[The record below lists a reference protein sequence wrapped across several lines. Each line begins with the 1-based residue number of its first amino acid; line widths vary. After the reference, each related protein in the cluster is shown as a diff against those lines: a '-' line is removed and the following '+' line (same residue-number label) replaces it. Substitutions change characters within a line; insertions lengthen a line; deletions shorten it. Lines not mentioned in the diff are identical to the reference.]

1 MFQLAYNTKSMAAVS
16 QVFLWIAIIASLMIL
31 LPQVIKMH
39 KNKYADTNTSILV
52 YVAYLA
58 ANLSWAIYQLT
69 YNLSDDPATTEK
81 SQQILYWIQF
91 GGYAIQ
97 TILGAYSLG
106 VKIHYTINAKDQ
118 KNSVVSKL
126 VTRRAEVAVL
136 VKKEKNPMRQ
146 ITDELISQ
154 YPKLQ
159 VIVEKHAVH
168 HNLTVSEYLDT
179 KNTVEL
185 TAINAQFIKKIMSK
199 KFNPLDENIKKL
211 YNRYS
216 TFVVSKIYEL
226 SVNYLDSINA
236 LYNYRV
242 NKLPWYKLNKPAKTE
257 ADLKAYLER
266 IDLVDKW
273 SFLSQIY
280 ESIANI

>member
-1 MFQLAYNTKSMAAVS
+1 MLQIGSATASMAAVS
-16 QVFLWIAIIASLMIL
+16 QVFLWIAIIASIMIL

-39 KNKYADTNTSILV
+39 KNKYADTNTSVLV

-58 ANLSWAIYQLT
+58 ANLAWAIYQLT
-69 YNLSDDPATTEK
+69 YNLSTKEDVK

-91 GGYAIQ
+91 GGYALQ
-97 TILGAYSLG
+97 TLLGCYTLG
-106 VKIHYTINAKDQ
+106 VKVYYTINAKNQ
-118 KNSVVSKL
+118 KNTVVRNL

-136 VKKEKNPMRQ
+136 VKKEKEPMRQ
-146 ITDELISQ
+146 VTDQLIAE

-159 VIVEKHAVH
+159 VLVEKHAVK
-168 HNLTVSEYLDT
+168 HNLTVNEYLDT

-185 TAINAQFIKKIMSK
+185 TAINAQFFKKIMNK
-199 KFNPLDENIKKL
+199 KFNPLDEKIKKV
-211 YNRYS
+211 YNQYS
-216 TFVVSKIYEL
+216 TFVVTKIYEL
-226 SVNYLDSINA
+226 STNYLDSIND
-236 LYNYRV
+236 LYHYRID
-242 NKLPWYKLNKPAKTE
+242 KLPWYKLNKPAKTQ

-273 SFLSQIY
+273 SFLRQIY

>member
-1 MFQLAYNTKSMAAVS
+1 MFYIGSATAAMAAVS
-16 QVFLWIAIIASLMIL
+16 QVFLWIAIIASIMIL

-39 KNKYADTNTSILV
+39 KNKYADTNTSVLV
-52 YVAYLA
+52 YIAYLA

-69 YNLSDDPATTEK
+69 YNLSTKEDVK

-97 TILGAYSLG
+97 TLLGCYTLG
-106 VKIHYTINAKDQ
+106 VKIYYTINAKDQ

-126 VTRRAEVAVL
+126 VTRRAEVATL
-136 VKKEKNPMRQ
+136 VKKEKEPMRQ
-146 ITDELISQ
+146 VLEELIKA

-159 VIVEKHAVH
+159 VIVEKKAAKR
-168 HNLTVSEYLDT
+168 NLTIEQYLDT

-185 TAINAQFIKKIMSK
+185 TAINSQFIKKIMNK
-199 KFNPLDENIKKL
+199 KFNPLDENLKKM
-211 YNRYS
+211 YAHYS

-226 SVNYLDSINA
+226 AANYLDSIND
-236 LYNYRV
+236 LYHYRI
-242 NKLPWYKLNKPAKTE
+242 NKQPWYKINKPAKTE
-257 ADLKAYLER
+257 SDLRAYLER

>member
-1 MFQLAYNTKSMAAVS
+1 MLQIGSATASMAAVS
-16 QVFLWIAIIASLMIL
+16 QVFLWIAIIASIMIL

-39 KNKYADTNTSILV
+39 KNKYADTNTSVLV

-58 ANLSWAIYQLT
+58 ANLAWAIYQLT
-69 YNLSDDPATTEK
+69 YNLSTKEDVK

-97 TILGAYSLG
+97 TLLGCYTLG
-106 VKIHYTINAKDQ
+106 VKVYYTINAKNQ
-118 KNSVVSKL
+118 KNTVVRNL

-136 VKKEKNPMRQ
+136 VKKEKEPMRQ
-146 ITDELISQ
+146 VTDQLIAE

-159 VIVEKHAVH
+159 VLVEKHAVK
-168 HNLTVSEYLDT
+168 HNLTVNEYLDT

-185 TAINAQFIKKIMSK
+185 TAINAQFFKKIMNK
-199 KFNPLDENIKKL
+199 KFNPLDEKIKKV
-211 YNRYS
+211 YNQYS
-216 TFVVSKIYEL
+216 TFVVTKIYEL
-226 SVNYLDSINA
+226 STNYLDSIND
-236 LYNYRV
+236 LYHYRID
-242 NKLPWYKLNKPAKTE
+242 KLPWYKLNKPAKTQ

>member
-1 MFQLAYNTKSMAAVS
+1 MLTGSATTSMAAIS
-16 QVFLWIAIIASLMIL
+16 QVFLWIAIIASIMIL

-39 KNKYADTNTSILV
+39 KNKYADTNTSVLV
-52 YVAYLA
+52 YIAYLA
-58 ANLSWAIYQLT
+58 SNLAWAIYQLT
-69 YNLSDDPATTEK
+69 YNLSTEESQT

-97 TILGAYSLG
+97 TLLGCYTLG

-118 KNSVVSKL
+118 KNSVISKL

-136 VKKEKNPMRQ
+136 VKKEKKPMRQ
-146 ITDELISQ
+146 VTNELIKQ

-159 VIVEKHAVH
+159 VIVEKHAVR
-168 HNLTVSEYLDT
+168 HNLTIDQYLDT
-179 KNTVEL
+179 KTTVEL
-185 TAINAQFIKKIMSK
+185 TAINSQFIKKVMNK

-211 YNRYS
+211 YSQYS
-216 TFVVSKIYEL
+216 AFVVAKIYEL
-226 SVNYLDSINA
+226 STNYLDAIND
-236 LYNYRV
+236 LYHYRV
-242 NKLPWYKLNKPAKTE
+242 DKLPWYKLNKPAKTQ